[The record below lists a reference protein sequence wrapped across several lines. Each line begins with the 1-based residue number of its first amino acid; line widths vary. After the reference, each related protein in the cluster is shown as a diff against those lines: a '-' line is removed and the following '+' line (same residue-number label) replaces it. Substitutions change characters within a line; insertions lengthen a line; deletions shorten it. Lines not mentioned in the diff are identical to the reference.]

1 MPQCYRHPGRETY
14 IRCQRC
20 DRPICPECMRDAAV
34 GFQCPSC
41 VSEGAKQTRS
51 GLTPFGGRRSS
62 NPQTT
67 TIGLIAVNVAVWVA
81 VVATGGASSWL
92 AEKLMLTPVGRCISG
107 EQGLWFPNATDSAL
121 CSQVPGATWHPGL
134 SDGALWQ
141 VLTHGF
147 THVDIWHIA
156 LNALGLWILGPPI
169 EQVLGRWRFLAVYLL
184 STLAAGATV
193 FAFADEQSSTLGAS
207 GGVFGLMGALLLISW
222 RVGGDMRG
230 LLMLLALNA
239 FITLTVPGISWQ
251 GHLGGFVGGALA
263 TAAIVLAPKGKKRSS
278 WQWLGLGVLT
288 LLVAVAFAAR
298 GLALA

>member
-1 MPQCYRHPGRETY
+1 M
-14 IRCQRC
+14 
-20 DRPICPECMRDAAV
+20 
-34 GFQCPSC
+34 
-41 VSEGAKQTRS
+41 
-51 GLTPFGGRRSS
+51 
-62 NPQTT
+62 
-67 TIGLIAVNVAVWVA
+67 
-81 VVATGGASSWL
+81 
-92 AEKLMLTPVGRCISG
+92 SG

-222 RVGGDMRG
+222 RRWRHARAADAARPQR
-230 LLMLLALNA
+230 LHHPHRPRDLLAGPPRRVRGWRARHRRHRAGTEGQEAVVLAVAGARRADPAGGGRLRCPRPGAGLTAYARRSLPGPRGARERQLGSPPENHADNA
-239 FITLTVPGISWQ
+239 REPAPRGGFLWFRGSLWREPPETATGALQPVENQGISGW
-251 GHLGGFVGGALA
+251 
-263 TAAIVLAPKGKKRSS
+263 RSRKIIHR
-278 WQWLGLGVLT
+278 WG
-288 LLVAVAFAAR
+288 
-298 GLALA
+298 